1 LKMFEDFLNK
11 TQKLMADGE
20 SFAVATVVRCL
31 PPTSGKPGDK
41 AIITAD
47 GKLWGW
53 IGGGCAQPV
62 VAKEAL
68 KALAEERP
76 RLVRI
81 SPRPDAPEEGIVD
94 YTMTCHS
101 GGALDIY
108 IEPVLPKPRLVVL
121 GRSPVAQTLARLGK
135 TMGYAV
141 SMIVEE
147 APIHPHATLSAEA
160 MADIELIP
168 ARDYSLERVKV
179 TARTFLVV
187 ATQGE
192 GDEEAVEQA
201 LKTEAGYVAFVAS
214 KTKAEKVFDYLKTR
228 GAGAERIQR
237 VKAPAGLDIG
247 ATSPE
252 EIAVSILA
260 EIIHVRAK
268 AGKETAKASPA
279 LTVIQSGAKDPICGM
294 NVTIA
299 NARYQAE
306 FEGKTYYFCCA
317 GCKQTFEREPTR
329 YMAHGSM

>member
-1 LKMFEDFLNK
+1 
-11 TQKLMADGE
+11 
-20 SFAVATVVRCL
+20 
-31 PPTSGKPGDK
+31 
-41 AIITAD
+41 
-47 GKLWGW
+47 
-53 IGGGCAQPV
+53 
-62 VAKEAL
+62 
-68 KALAEERP
+68 
-76 RLVRI
+76 
-81 SPRPDAPEEGIVD
+81 
-94 YTMTCHS
+94 
-101 GGALDIY
+101 
-108 IEPVLPKPRLVVL
+108 
-121 GRSPVAQTLARLGK
+121 VAQTLARLGK
-135 TMGYAV
+135 TIGYAV
-141 SMIVEE
+141 SMIVGEE
-147 APIHPHATLSAEA
+147 APIHPHGAISPEATP
-160 MADIELIP
+160 DIEVIQ
-168 ARDYSLERVKV
+168 ARDYSLERTKV

-214 KTKAEKVFDYLKTR
+214 KTKAEKVFDYLQTKGVTT
-228 GAGAERIQR
+228 ERIQR

>member
-1 LKMFEDFLNK
+1 MWDEFLRK
-11 TQKLMADGE
+11 TQELMAQGE

-68 KALAEERP
+68 KALVEERP

-94 YTMTCHS
+94 YTMTCNS

-108 IEPVLPKPRLVVL
+108 IEPVLPKPHLLVL
-121 GRSPVAQTLARLGK
+121 GRLPIAQTLARLGK
-135 TMGYAV
+135 TIGYAV
-141 SMIVEE
+141 SMIVGEE
-147 APIHPHATLSAEA
+147 APINPHEAFSAEA
-160 MADIELIP
+160 APDIEVIQ
-168 ARDYSLERVKV
+168 AQDYSLERAKV
-179 TARTFLVV
+179 TSRTFLVV

-192 GDEEAVEQA
+192 GDEEALEQV

-214 KTKAEKVFDYLKTR
+214 KTKAEKVFDYLRTR
-228 GAGAERIQR
+228 GVSPERIQR

-247 ATSPE
+247 ASLPE

-260 EIIHVRAK
+260 EIIHVRAN
-268 AGKETAKASPA
+268 AGKETVKANPA

-299 NARYQAE
+299 NARYKAE
-306 FEGKTYYFCCA
+306 FEGKTFYFCCA
-317 GCKQTFEREPTR
+317 GCKQTFEREPKR
-329 YMAHGSM
+329 YLTQVSV

>member
-1 LKMFEDFLNK
+1 MWDEFLKKMAE
-11 TQKLMADGE
+11 LMAQGE

-108 IEPVLPKPRLVVL
+108 IEPVLPKPHLLVL
-121 GRSPVAQTLARLGK
+121 GRSPVAHTLARLGK
-135 TMGYAV
+135 TIGYAV
-141 SMIVEE
+141 SMIVGEE
-147 APIHPHATLSAEA
+147 APIDPHTAISAGATP
-160 MADIELIP
+160 DIEVIQ
-168 ARDYSLERVKV
+168 ARDYSLDHARV
-179 TARTFLVV
+179 TARTFVVV

-192 GDEEAVEQA
+192 GDEEALEQA

-214 KTKAEKVFDYLKTR
+214 KTKAEKVCDYRQTR
-228 GAGAERIQR
+228 GIGAERIQR

-247 ATSPE
+247 ASSPE

-260 EIIHVRAK
+260 EIIHVRTK
-268 AGKETAKASPA
+268 AAKETAKTSPVMA
-279 LTVIQSGAKDPICGM
+279 VIQSGAKDPICGM
-294 NVTIA
+294 SVSIT

-306 FEGKTYYFCCA
+306 FEGKTYYFCCS

-329 YMAHGSM
+329 YLAHGSM

>member
-1 LKMFEDFLNK
+1 MWDQFLSK
-11 TQKLMADGE
+11 TSEMLAQGE

-68 KALAEERP
+68 KALVEERP

-108 IEPVLPKPRLVVL
+108 IEPVLPKPHLLVL
-121 GRSPVAQTLARLGK
+121 GRSPVAQTLARLGM
-135 TMGYAV
+135 TIGYAV
-141 SMIVEE
+141 SMIVGEE
-147 APIHPHATLSAEA
+147 APIHPHAALSAETVP
-160 MADIELIP
+160 DIKVVQ
-168 ARDYSLERVKV
+168 ARDYSMERVKV
-179 TARTFLVV
+179 TSKTFLVV

-192 GDEEAVEQA
+192 GDEEALEQA

-214 KTKAEKVFDYLKTR
+214 RTKAEKVFDYLQTR
-228 GAGAERIQR
+228 GVGAERIQR

-247 ATSPE
+247 ARSPE
-252 EIAVSILA
+252 EIAVSVLA
-260 EIIHVRAK
+260 EIIQVRANV
-268 AGKETAKASPA
+268 GKETAKASPA

-294 NVTIA
+294 NVSIA
-299 NARYQAE
+299 NARYKAE
-306 FEGKTYYFCCA
+306 FEGKTFYFCCA
-317 GCKQTFEREPTR
+317 SCKQTFEREPTR
-329 YMAHGSM
+329 YLAHGSV